1 MPRIDRLFDEL
12 LAAGASDLHLG
23 ITYPPMMRLRG
34 DLVAMRDA
42 PVDAAE
48 MDSLLFEIVSPEQ
61 KKTIVETL
69 DLDFAYAY
77 ENKARFRA
85 NYFHK
90 TTGLAA
96 VFRTIPTRVLTLDDL
111 RCPPAVR
118 KLSDRRAGLVLVTGP
133 TGSGKSTTLAAMIDH
148 INKTR
153 TCHVLTIEDPVEFV
167 HQPQK
172 ATITHREIGP
182 HASSYAHAIRSAGR
196 EDPNVILIG
205 ELRTNETMKLALQL
219 ASFGILVFATVHTNS
234 ASATIDR
241 IVNAFPSDEQPQV
254 RGMLAESLA
263 GIVAQQ
269 LLRSADGKRRVAAHE
284 ILTGS
289 PALASMIRENKTF
302 QIPSLMQGGQAQ
314 GMQTMDMALERY
326 VRDGTISPETALE
339 KALDKESFAKLL
351 KQNEMA
357 PL

>member
-1 MPRIDRLFDEL
+1 MARVDAFFDAL
-12 LAAGASDLHLG
+12 LSANGSDLHLG
-23 ITYPPMMRLRG
+23 VTYPPMMRLRG
-34 DLVAMRDA
+34 ELVTMREE
-42 PVDAAE
+42 PVDSAE
-48 MDSLLFEIVSPEQ
+48 MDSLLFEILSPEQ
-61 KKTIVETL
+61 KTTIVDTR

-77 ENKARFRA
+77 ADKARFRA
-85 NYFHK
+85 NYFYK

-96 VFRTIPTRVLTLDDL
+96 VFRTIPTRILTLDEL
-111 RCPPAVR
+111 KCPPILR

-153 TCHVLTIEDPVEFV
+153 LCHVLTIEDPVEFV
-167 HQPQK
+167 HVSQK
-172 ATITHREIGP
+172 AQVTHREIGA

-219 ASFGILVFATVHTNS
+219 ASFGVLVFATVHTNS

-269 LLRSADGKRRVAAHE
+269 LLRTADGKSRIAAHE
-284 ILTGS
+284 ILVGS
-289 PALASMIRENKTF
+289 PALAAMIRENKTF
-302 QIPSLMQGGQAQ
+302 QIPSLMQAGQAQ
-314 GMQTMDMALERY
+314 GMQTMDMALERH
-326 VRDGTISPETALE
+326 VREKTISPEVALE
-339 KALDKESFAKLL
+339 KAVDKEGFAKLA
-351 KQNEMA
+351 KQSEMA